1 MGKFLQFILALA
13 ICILILFLSCLLFAD
28 TDCTSM
34 LPNFDTITPLP
45 PDDSTQGDSSSGGGS
60 GGDHVTGKA
69 TLHRTQIRG
78 YRLQDGILAPFT
90 DDTPVDFTNATSE
103 NLFGIQEGEVVVP
116 GCLFEATMSLSNDGN
131 LTLDYWMEIRM
142 TSGFD
147 TQLAEQLQVKLTVN
161 GKDYST
167 IVGQPLGGERAPI
180 GTLAKGETV
189 SFTVSVEF
197 IEHANNN
204 AAQGQSISFDLY
216 VTTAQAA

>member
-13 ICILILFLSCLLFAD
+13 ICVLILFLSWLLFAD
-28 TDCTSM
+28 IDYTSIF
-34 LPNFDTITPLP
+34 PNFGTSTPLP
-45 PDDSTQGDSSSGGGS
+45 PDDSTSDDSSSGG

-69 TLHRTQIRG
+69 TLYRTQIRG
-78 YRLQDGILAPFT
+78 YRLQDGVLTPFT

-131 LTLDYWMEIRM
+131 VTLNYWMEIRM
-142 TSGFD
+142 TSEFD
-147 TQLAEQLQVKLTVN
+147 TQLAEQLQVKLAVN

-167 IVGQPLGGERAPI
+167 IVGQPLGGERAPL
-180 GTLAKGETV
+180 GTLAKGEHI

>member
-13 ICILILFLSCLLFAD
+13 ICVLLLLLSCLLFTD
-28 TDCTSM
+28 GDCTSM
-34 LPNFDTITPLP
+34 LPNFNSSTPLP
-45 PDDSTQGDSSSGGGS
+45 PDDSTPDDSSSGG

-69 TLHRTQIRG
+69 SLNRTLIRG
-78 YRLQDGILAPFT
+78 YRLQEGVLTPFT

-131 LTLDYWMEIRM
+131 VTLNYWMEIRM

-147 TQLAEQLQVKLTVN
+147 TALAEQLQVKLTVN
-161 GKDYST
+161 GKEYST
-167 IVGQPLGGERAPI
+167 IVGQPLGGERAPL
-180 GTLAKGETV
+180 GTLAKGENI

-197 IEHANNN
+197 IEHENNN